1 MVRYL
6 RTHFFGPPGT
16 AYDKFSV
23 ENIPTKLRYEQL
35 FRSQLWPAEVA
46 DTAKETEAGHV
57 KLGSD
62 ANVILRADNDS
73 DGHKRTVQPH
83 QLPMLY
89 NASLAAHTK
98 ISQTIA
104 GGIDLTLQSYTA
116 SSESRLDYKILVAY
130 QNSIDLDTGTGKI
143 ELKNDAA
150 SPGNDYVYGTDGS
163 GVKGW
168 RTVAGLPTG
177 DDELVKI
184 TGGITAKKLSATFHD
199 DSGADI
205 VIKDASITETQLST
219 SVAGDGLVGGA
230 GTPLYVKVDDDSIAI
245 VTDTVLI
252 KEVVGA
258 NYGVQHKHL
267 NPNVLLKGLEQETTG
282 ALSVLPDAS
291 LGTSIKSA
299 TTGIRLE
306 NDATA
311 PGNSK
316 FYGTNGS
323 GTKGWLDQATDIT
336 GLITI
341 APQAN
346 DYMITCSG
354 VADVLV
360 GEATLLY
367 TGTQMEINGDIL
379 FDSADHFIGMDLPPT
394 GNSGYHL
401 SIYAGTALGTNKD
414 GGDLHLAAGNLTGV
428 GTMGTVY
435 VGYNGSNWY
444 GDVQVCGSANK
455 LGFYNTTPVIQTTGW
470 AVTNVISDKVYDANS
485 TTIDEIADV
494 LGTLIDT
501 LKAMGL
507 LSA

>member
-6 RTHFFGPPGT
+6 RSHFFGPPGT

-35 FRSQLWPAEVA
+35 FKSQLWSAEVE
-46 DTAKETEAGHV
+46 DTAKESEAGHV

-62 ANVILRADNDS
+62 ANVTLRADNDS

-83 QLPMLY
+83 QLPMLF
-89 NASLAAHTK
+89 NASLASHAK
-98 ISQTIA
+98 ISQTVA
-104 GGIDLTLQSYTA
+104 GGIDLTLQSY
-116 SSESRLDYKILVAY
+116 SSGGESRLDYKILVGY
-130 QNSIDLDTGTGKI
+130 QNSIDLDAGTGKI
-143 ELKNDAA
+143 ELLNDQT
-150 SPGNDYVYGTDGS
+150 SPGNDYVYGTTVLGI
-163 GVKGW
+163 KGW
-168 RTVAGLPTG
+168 RTIAGLG
-177 DDELVKI
+177 SADELVKI

-205 VIKDASITETQLST
+205 VIKDDSITETQLNV
-219 SVAGDGLVGGA
+219 SVAGIGITGGG
-230 GTPLYVKVDDDSIAI
+230 GTPLAINVDDDSLAI
-245 VTDTVLI
+245 VTDVVLI

-267 NPNVLLKGLEQETTG
+267 NPNVLLKGLEQEASG
-282 ALSVLPDAS
+282 ALSVLPDAA
-291 LGTSIKSA
+291 LGSSIKSA

-306 NDATA
+306 NDATL
-311 PGNSK
+311 PGNNK

-336 GLITI
+336 GLIDI
-341 APQAN
+341 LNQADN
-346 DYMITCSG
+346 RMITCTA
-354 VADVLV
+354 VADQLQA
-360 GEATLLY
+360 ESTLLY
-367 TGTQMEINGDIL
+367 TGTEMQINGDIL
-379 FDSADHFIGMDLPPT
+379 FQSADHSIGVDLPPT

-401 SIYAGTALGTNKD
+401 TMTSGNGLGTDKD
-414 GGDLHLAAGNLTGV
+414 GGNLYLCAGDNTGTGNE
-428 GTMGTVY
+428 GTLY
-435 VGYNGSNWY
+435 LGYNNVSWI

-470 AVTNVISDKVYDANS
+470 AITNVLLDKVYDADA

-501 LKAMGL
+501 LKALGL
-507 LSA
+507 ISA